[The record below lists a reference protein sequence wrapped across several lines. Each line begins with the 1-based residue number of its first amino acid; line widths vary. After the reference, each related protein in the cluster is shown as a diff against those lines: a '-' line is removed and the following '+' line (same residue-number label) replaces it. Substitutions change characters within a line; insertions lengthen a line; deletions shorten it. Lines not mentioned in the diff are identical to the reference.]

1 MWYLWKGLVIGG
13 RGVDKE
19 QRCETKSID
28 KRKRKDHDRG
38 GEGRRDDKIP
48 VAALPPLMS
57 YTIMNAL

>member
-1 MWYLWKGLVIGG
+1 MWYLWKDLVIGG

-38 GEGRRDDKIP
+38 GEGRGGE
-48 VAALPPLMS
+48 
-57 YTIMNAL
+57 TIRYL